1 MTAPMFVTAT
11 GVGFDG
17 LVIRQPGETFQMP
30 AGSKA
35 SWFVPHEDEPQEPQ
49 EPVKRGPGRPKK
61 EAEKEVD
68 GDS

>member
-1 MTAPMFVTAT
+1 MAAPMFVTAT

-17 LVIRQPGETFQMP
+17 LAIRQPGETFQMP
-30 AGSKA
+30 AGSKG
-35 SWFVPHEDEPQEPQ
+35 SWFEPHEDEPQ

-61 EAEKEVD
+61 DAEKEVD